1 VAILIQRLAK
11 RIAAI
16 VIAGLASLPQGVVLA
31 QSAPVPVDL
40 QMTLILKV
48 LTYDRQLL
56 QRAKSGLK
64 VGILYSSS
72 DPLSVQ
78 AKDDVQRI
86 LQQLADKTIR
96 TLPIRFTAIEFTT
109 LADLQAGIVANG
121 INVLYVTPG
130 NSGNLDR
137 VLQVSQSQRIITTTG
152 VADYVE
158 KGVAVGISLRQD
170 KPHILINLASARS
183 EGSEFDASLLR
194 IATVVR

>member
-1 VAILIQRLAK
+1 
-11 RIAAI
+11 
-16 VIAGLASLPQGVVLA
+16 VVLA